1 MGAVVKS
8 ATTTT
13 KPKAKT
19 KSAPVRDSWDDDDDD
34 NDSENNDGDG
44 EWNNEMKDANSAT
57 VWRDAYV
64 SSPSSFKKKPIHK
77 IPTNH
82 LQQHQK
88 HIHTHA
94 RTNPLKF
101 KFILPRDTSSR
112 SLRSAHANLATTKS
126 AIFEFEFIVIG
137 NRLWFN
143 AEVVEGEGSG
153 VYGGEGE
160 DFRGGFW

>member
-8 ATTTT
+8 ATTA

-19 KSAPVRDSWDDDDDD
+19 KSAPVRDSWDDDDD
-34 NDSENNDGDG
+34 NDSENYDEGDG
-44 EWNNEMKDANSAT
+44 EWNNEAKDANSAT

-88 HIHTHA
+88 YIHTHA
-94 RTNPLKF
+94 RTNPLKL
-101 KFILPRDTSSR
+101 KFILLRNTSSR
-112 SLRSAHANLATTKS
+112 SLRSTHADSSTTKS
-126 AIFEFEFIVIG
+126 AIFEFFIFDDRFWCVD
-137 NRLWFN
+137 